1 EMFRLTE
8 SPDRRVRAF
17 VIRALWALYRDR
29 GTTPDWKP
37 TVPPQTTVGAA
48 ARRKAEQAA
57 ESRGEG
63 APQRP
68 EKLPAEPPSLAA
80 FLRRVLFELP
90 PGRLEPRKEEDGEGI
105 RVRLKPLPARR
116 AKLELVQ
123 VLRDLALE
131 DAAFARG
138 VLPLLEEFMGSR
150 GPSERDACLVAVV
163 RIRKAH
169 GGVERPAAG

>member
-1 EMFRLTE
+1 EVRRFVAKSLLADDTPPNRPFRIDPATLEPSAAYRFCESNDEETRALGMELIQRLPKLRVPEEMFRLTE

-116 AKLELVQ
+116 
-123 VLRDLALE
+123 
-131 DAAFARG
+131 
-138 VLPLLEEFMGSR
+138 
-150 GPSERDACLVAVV
+150 
-163 RIRKAH
+163 
-169 GGVERPAAG
+169 